1 MMRRPHILL
10 VLAAV
15 FGLSACSDA
24 GQDDLRAWMDA
35 EKARMKPRVQPVP
48 PPEVFVPVQY
58 GATDTVEPMD
68 AQRVTLAIARAN
80 QRAASSLQP
89 DMDRRREPLES
100 FPLDAI
106 RYVGSLEQNRQRF
119 ALLRVDRSIYQV
131 RVGNHIGQNFGL
143 ITEISETQ
151 ITLKELVQDAVGDW
165 SERISTLELQEKAK

>member
-1 MMRRPHILL
+1 MSRVKSLVALL
-10 VLAAV
+10 AVLS
-15 FGLSACSDA
+15 LSACSNA
-24 GQDDLRAWMDA
+24 GQDDLRSWMDA

-48 PPEVFVPVQY
+48 PPQVFVPVQY
-58 GATDTVEPMD
+58 GAAGTVEPMD
-68 AQRVTLAIARAN
+68 VQRVTLAIANAN

-89 DMDRRREPLES
+89 DLDRRREPLES
-100 FPLDAI
+100 FPLDSI
-106 RYVGSLEQNRQRF
+106 RYVGSLEQNQQRF

-165 SERISTLELQEKAK
+165 SERMSTLELQEKAK